1 MDKLL
6 IWDRSLVNQFI
17 DNIFIEMTND
27 EIIIVK
33 LTSRKKYGKNI
44 ENAENIILH
53 NIDLNVTICHTINEL
68 KETVLNYGQII
79 GSHNVNQLVI
89 YVQLNKRSTIKAMF
103 DLSAKINEYASKL
116 ILLKSNEE
124 IDNTYNKIRLLDIEY
139 KSILMKSQNGIKKYL
154 QLDIDFKDSIELEYE
169 QNNTIKKINGIDFTN
184 RIIEQ
189 MKFLNITV
197 KSVIETKNGYHIIFL
212 NDIDSQTLKPFEPF
226 NFYNFI
232 KLAFGTDFC
241 SRHIL
246 KKSSMIDYLKDGYC
260 QIPGTYQACFPVDYI
275 KT

>member
-6 IWDRSLVNQFI
+6 IWNYQLVNHFI
-17 DNIFIEMTND
+17 DDMFSEIVND
-27 EIIIVK
+27 EIIVVK

-53 NIDLNVTICHTINEL
+53 NIDLDITICHSICEL
-68 KETVLNYGQII
+68 KKTVLNYGQII
-79 GSHNVNQLVI
+79 GSYNINQLVI
-89 YVQLNKRSTIKAMF
+89 YVQLNKRSTIRAMF
-103 DLSAKINEYASKL
+103 DLSAKINEYTSKL

-154 QLDIDFKDSIELEYE
+154 QLDIDFKDSIELEY
-169 QNNTIKKINGIDFTN
+169 QQDNIIKKINGIDFTN

-189 MKFLNITV
+189 MKCLNIIV

-212 NDIDSQTLKPFEPF
+212 NNIEPF

-232 KLAFGTDFC
+232 KLVFGTDFC
-241 SRHIL
+241 SKHIL
-246 KKSSMIDYLKDGYC
+246 KKSCMIDYLKDGYC
-260 QIPGTYQACFPVDYI
+260 QIPGTYQAGFPVDYI